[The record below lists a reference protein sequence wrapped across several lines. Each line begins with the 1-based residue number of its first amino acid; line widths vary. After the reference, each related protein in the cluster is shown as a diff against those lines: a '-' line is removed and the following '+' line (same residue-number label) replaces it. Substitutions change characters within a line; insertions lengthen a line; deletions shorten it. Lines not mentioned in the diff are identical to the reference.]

1 MSAIIIT
8 IFAILILIFLNGLFV
23 AAEFATVSARR
34 TRISQMAATGNRL
47 ARIILPIM
55 EDSVALDRYVAACQL
70 GITASSLVLGALGQ
84 NYIAVR
90 LIEPIANLLVSLEP
104 VVSNIGINSEDAALA
119 VATSISITGVLVFL
133 TILQVVFG
141 ELFPKSVAIQ
151 YPEQVALGTAVP
163 VTWSVQIMRPL
174 IWLFN
179 GSGNLILRLIGFDTH
194 GGHSKAHSPA
204 EIEILVTESH
214 EGGLL
219 DDEKRQ
225 MLRNAFRMRELTAR
239 QVMVHR
245 TRIIAAPVESSVVEL
260 MQIALKAGHTRIPL
274 FQDTIDTFIGFVH
287 IKDVFRLHVFGKE
300 NLAEILRDVV
310 YVPETMPIVDVWE
323 TLSDRRQYMAVVF
336 DEFGGTAGLIT
347 FEDLIEEIFGE
358 LQDEFDDESA
368 LMSLD
373 AEGRIYL
380 RGDLL
385 VSDVNEYLNL
395 DLPDV
400 ADTLGGLILSELGR
414 PPEVGD
420 EIKTGNMVVRVESMD
435 DLSVQEVSLL
445 PGASNVI
452 SSVGEWE
459 IADHE

>member
-1 MSAIIIT
+1 MNTLVIT
-8 IFAILILIFLNGLFV
+8 LFAILILILLNGLFV

-34 TRISQMAATGNRL
+34 TRISQMTGNGNRL
-47 ARIILPIM
+47 AKVILPIM
-55 EDSVALDRYVAACQL
+55 EDSKALDRYVAACQL
-70 GITASSLVLGALGQ
+70 GITASSLVVGALGQ
-84 NYIAVR
+84 SYIATS
-90 LIEPIANLLVSLEP
+90 LIEPITNLLVALEP
-104 VVSNIGINSEDAALA
+104 ILGNIGITSQA
-119 VATSISITGVLVFL
+119 VAASVATTISITGVLILL
-133 TILQVVFG
+133 TILQVIFG

-151 YPEQVALGTAVP
+151 YPEKVAVWTAAP
-163 VTWSVQIMRPL
+163 VIWSVQILRPL
-174 IWLFN
+174 IWFFN
-179 GSGNLILRLIGFDTH
+179 GSGNLILRLIGFDAH
-194 GGHSKAHSPA
+194 GSHSKAHSPA

-225 MLRNAFRMRELTAR
+225 MLRNAFRLRDLTAR

-260 MQIALKAGHTRIPL
+260 MELALQAGHTRIPL
-274 FQDTIDTFIGFVH
+274 YQDSIDNFIGFVH
-287 IKDVFRLHVFGKE
+287 IKDVFRFHVFGNA

-310 YVPETMPIVDVWE
+310 YVPETMPVVDVWE
-323 TLSDRRQYMAVVF
+323 TLSNKRQYMAVVF

-368 LMSLD
+368 LISLD
-373 AEGRIYL
+373 AEGRFYL

-395 DLPDV
+395 ELADV
-400 ADTLGGLILSELGR
+400 ADTLGGLILSQLGR

-420 EIKTGNMVVRVESMD
+420 EITSGNTVIRVEAMD
-435 DLSVQEVSLL
+435 DLSVIEVSLL
-445 PGASNVI
+445 PEKSNII
-452 SSVGEWE
+452 SQVSEWE
-459 IADHE
+459 VAEHD

>member
-204 EIEILVTESH
+204 EIEIRVT
-214 EGGLL
+214 
-219 DDEKRQ
+219 
-225 MLRNAFRMRELTAR
+225 
-239 QVMVHR
+239 
-245 TRIIAAPVESSVVEL
+245 
-260 MQIALKAGHTRIPL
+260 
-274 FQDTIDTFIGFVH
+274 
-287 IKDVFRLHVFGKE
+287 
-300 NLAEILRDVV
+300 
-310 YVPETMPIVDVWE
+310 
-323 TLSDRRQYMAVVF
+323 
-336 DEFGGTAGLIT
+336 
-347 FEDLIEEIFGE
+347 
-358 LQDEFDDESA
+358 
-368 LMSLD
+368 
-373 AEGRIYL
+373 
-380 RGDLL
+380 
-385 VSDVNEYLNL
+385 
-395 DLPDV
+395 
-400 ADTLGGLILSELGR
+400 
-414 PPEVGD
+414 
-420 EIKTGNMVVRVESMD
+420 
-435 DLSVQEVSLL
+435 
-445 PGASNVI
+445 
-452 SSVGEWE
+452 
-459 IADHE
+459 

>member
-1 MSAIIIT
+1 MSALIT
-8 IFAILILIFLNGLFV
+8 SIFAIFILIFLNGLFV

-34 TRISQMAATGNRL
+34 TRINQMAGSGNRF
-47 ARIILPIM
+47 AKIILPIM
-55 EDSVALDRYVAACQL
+55 ENSVALDRYVAACQL
-70 GITASSLVLGALGQ
+70 GITASSLVLGSLGQ
-84 NYIAVR
+84 NYIAIR
-90 LIEPIANLLVSLEP
+90 LIDPMTNLLVALEP
-104 VVSNIGINSEDAALA
+104 VVSSIGITSEEAAA
-119 VATSISITGVLVFL
+119 TVATSISVIGVLIFL

-163 VTWSVQIMRPL
+163 VSWAVHIMRPL

-179 GSGNLILRLIGFDTH
+179 GSGNLILRLFGFDAH
-194 GGHSKAHSPA
+194 GSHSKAHSPA

-245 TRIIAAPVESSVVEL
+245 TRIVAAPVESSVVDL
-260 MQIALKAGHTRIPL
+260 MQIALEAGHTRIPL
-274 FQDTIDTFIGFVH
+274 FQDTIDNFIGFVH
-287 IKDVFRLHVFGKE
+287 IKDVFRLHVLGKE

-310 YVPETMPIVDVWE
+310 YVPETMPVVDVWE

-368 LMSLD
+368 LISLD

-385 VSDVNEYLNL
+385 VSDVNEYLSL
-395 DLPDV
+395 SLPDV

-420 EIKTGNMVVRVESMD
+420 EITTGSTVIRVETMD
-435 DLSVQEVSLL
+435 DLSVMEVSLL
-445 PGASNVI
+445 PGPSSVI
-452 SSVGEWE
+452 SHVGEWE
-459 IADHE
+459 VADHE